1 MMRYCNVFSMVVAI
15 AMTTTQ
21 QSSAFV
27 VPSSTKTRGCSVSGS
42 TLRSLPYEA
51 GGMSSLP
58 PSPVSSLP
66 SSAATG
72 AGQQQSDSSPLVDE
86 FLRQAP
92 MVRRVQGDTLKTWDF
107 PNPDTSR
114 VQVGARGSVGRPV
127 TSRIEYWHTPSYIPF
142 QVTAYTEDGLDR
154 PIDCIIETPKHPKS
168 IAMYNTASQQMPFD
182 AAIYDTGMVSP
193 YDAVATKGSGE
204 VTCEIVQGGGMVKYY
219 TFGNDVDSIA
229 VYIRS
234 PEYNMK
240 AKLELTTGPNSVR
253 QTYEVY
259 CSSGYK
265 TPFYAVLQTPGDSP
279 HTLRVINQN
288 SVEFPFDI
296 YVMPYKMNDG
306 RNNNDDND
314 DRFLKPRANVMGSW

>member
-1 MMRYCNVFSMVVAI
+1 MRYSNTFSLLVA
-15 AMTTTQ
+15 AVATATDH

-27 VPSSTKTRGCSVSGS
+27 VPSLSGS
-42 TLRSLPYEA
+42 GSSTFLKSL
-51 GGMSSLP
+51 
-58 PSPVSSLP
+58 SP
-66 SSAATG
+66 SAAAAAAAAEG
-72 AGQQQSDSSPLVDE
+72 AGQQISFSPLVDD
-86 FLRQAP
+86 FLQTAP
-92 MVRRVQGDTLKTWDF
+92 MIRRVQGDTLKTWDF

-114 VQVGARGSVGRPV
+114 VQVGARGSAGRPV

-142 QVTAYTEDGLDR
+142 QVTAYTEDGLER
-154 PIDCIIETPKHPKS
+154 PISCIIETPKHPKS

-193 YDAVATKGSGE
+193 YDAVATNGDGRDEE
-204 VTCEIVQGGGMVKYY
+204 VICNIVQGGGMIKYY
-219 TFGNDVDSIA
+219 TFGSDVDSIA

-265 TPFYAVLQTPGDSP
+265 TPFYTVLQTPGSTS

-288 SVEFPFDI
+288 TVEFPFDL

-306 RNNNDDND
+306 RSIENVGDNNNDDD
-314 DRFLKPRANVMGSW
+314 DRFLKPRSTIMGSW